1 MDKQETN
8 NTLCTA
14 ETAGRPLL
22 EIRDVKKYFY
32 RDSLKV
38 GKKQCIKAVDGFSL
52 DIFEGENIG
61 LVGESGCGKS
71 TLGRTILNLYPATS
85 GTIKYQGKN
94 LEKLSFKQMRPYRKE
109 LQMIFQDPYASLN
122 PRRTIFQ
129 SMEEPL
135 ELFKLGDKKERR
147 TRVIEL
153 LEEVGIGQEHL
164 DKFPHEMSGGQ
175 RQRVAI
181 ARSFILDPKF
191 IVADE
196 PVSALDVSV
205 RSQVLNIMR
214 KLQETYNLSYM
225 FISHDLSVVRFLCD
239 KVVVMY
245 LGKMVECAEKT
256 ELFERPTHPYSRAL
270 LSAIPV
276 PDVHR
281 KTERIILAGDL
292 PSPANPPTGC
302 VFHTRCKYATEE
314 CKTVCP
320 ALKKLSDNHQ
330 VACHYAEKFYE

>member
-1 MDKQETN
+1 MDKMQAN
-8 NTLCTA
+8 NVLNPA
-14 ETAGRPLL
+14 EAAERPLL
-22 EIRDVKKYFY
+22 EIKDVKKYFY
-32 RDSLKV
+32 KDGFKIANS
-38 GKKQCIKAVDGFSL
+38 QCVKAVDGFSL
-52 DIFEGENIG
+52 NISEGENVG

-71 TLGRTILNLYPATS
+71 TLGRTVLNLHPATA
-85 GTIKYQGKN
+85 GTIKYQGHN
-94 LEKLSFKQMRPYRKE
+94 IEKLTFKQMRPYRKE

-135 ELFKLGDKKERR
+135 ELFKIGTKAERKEK
-147 TRVIEL
+147 VIDIL
-153 LEEVGIGQEHL
+153 NEVGIGKEHL

-175 RQRVAI
+175 RQRIAI
-181 ARSFILDPKF
+181 ARSIILDPKF

-245 LGKMVECAEKT
+245 LGKMLECANKT
-256 ELFERPTHPYSRAL
+256 ELFERPTHPYSKAL
-270 LSAIPV
+270 LSAIPI

-281 KTERIILAGDL
+281 KTERII
-292 PSPANPPTGC
+292 
-302 VFHTRCKYATEE
+302 
-314 CKTVCP
+314 
-320 ALKKLSDNHQ
+320 
-330 VACHYAEKFYE
+330 

>member
-1 MDKQETN
+1 MEIKEAN
-8 NTLCTA
+8 NILDPTRTA
-14 ETAGRPLL
+14 TEPLL

-32 RDSLKV
+32 ADGFKV
-38 GKKQCIKAVDGFSL
+38 GNRSCVKAVDGFSL
-52 DIFEGENIG
+52 DIFEGENVG

-85 GTIKYQGKN
+85 GTIKYRGTN
-94 LEKLSFKQMRPYRKE
+94 IEGLSFKRMRPYRKE

-135 ELFKLGDKKERR
+135 ELFGIGDKTERR
-147 TRVIEL
+147 EKVIEIL
-153 LEEVGIGQEHL
+153 NEVGIGSEHL

-175 RQRVAI
+175 RQRIAI
-181 ARSFILDPKF
+181 ARSIILDPKF

-214 KLQETYNLSYM
+214 KLQEMYNLSYM
-225 FISHDLSVVRFLCD
+225 FISHDLSVVRYLCD

-245 LGKMVECAEKT
+245 LGKMVECADKT
-256 ELFERPTHPYSRAL
+256 ELFDHPTHPYSRAL
-270 LSAIPV
+270 LSAIPI

-281 KTERIILAGDL
+281 KTERIILEGDL
-292 PSPANPPTGC
+292 PNPANPPTGC
-302 VFHTRCKYATEE
+302 VFHTRCRYATEL
-314 CKTVCP
+314 CKTECP
-320 ALKKLSDNHQ
+320 ALKELNSNHK